1 MENPSRSKEL
11 VVKPVTRSFDRLPV
25 ETLHMVLANLEPQD
39 VTQIRL
45 TCRLLA
51 DIGTHYLLSE
61 LHLIVKSSSFE
72 RMRQISR
79 HPIVSQTVRSLFY
92 EAELIQRCH
101 DFKAWKAC
109 IENFTVLAD
118 MAVTHPRDRKSLTFL
133 RLWRE
138 HQGSPRPR
146 RSVKELRRAYA
157 HYSQY
162 AANQQMIRRHDH
174 NSGPIR
180 DAMSRFPNLDTIHM
194 VRERDIFDCSR
205 YLVREFEA
213 GLRVPCNRQLS
224 QDACGVSQL
233 LSVLLGAISTGR
245 KLRRVTCDQV
255 HWTFFIQR
263 VDVLA
268 KTRLAV
274 EHLDFLQLK
283 ISTCHEGDDGD
294 VDAMNCANSRACTER
309 LQHGALRDFVA
320 AAPHLKDLNIG
331 LNPVYGHLPPISLTH
346 AVGTH
351 RWLYLERVTF
361 AYLLT
366 REEDLLDFC
375 DRHATNLTHVSIVGL
390 TLTTGRWQRVL
401 QQIRRALRLRTVE
414 ISGYLMS
421 HDPEDQHDLIDLG
434 AGVSPEVT
442 RKPRIRVAIEAYIL
456 EGGDAE
462 PIDLDPALYES
473 DDNEYSSDRTSS
485 GADADS
491 LDDFNPNTENGWG
504 SRPDSRLD
512 RIDYDHL
519 DEEYYDS
526 LNDDYGS
533 I

>member
-1 MENPSRSKEL
+1 MENPSRSKGL
-11 VVKPVTRSFDRLPV
+11 VVKPATRSLDRLPV
-25 ETLHMVLANLEPQD
+25 ETLHMVLANLEPQN

-101 DFKAWKAC
+101 DFNAWKAC
-109 IENFTVLAD
+109 FDNFTVLAD
-118 MAVTHPRDRKSLTFL
+118 MAVTHPRDRNSLAFL
-133 RLWRE
+133 RLWQE
-138 HQGSPRPR
+138 HQGSPWPR
-146 RSVKELRRAYA
+146 LSVQELRRAYA
-157 HYSQY
+157 RYNQY
-162 AANQQMIRRHDH
+162 AVNQQMIRRHDY

-194 VRERDIFDCSR
+194 VRGREIFDCSR

-213 GLRVPCNRQLS
+213 GLRVPCKRQLS

-233 LSVLLGAISTGR
+233 LSVLLGAFSAGR
-245 KLRRVTCDQV
+245 KLRRLTCDQV
-255 HWTFFIQR
+255 DWTFFDQR
-263 VDVLA
+263 ADVLA
-268 KTRLAV
+268 ETRLAV
-274 EHLDFLQLK
+274 EYLESLQLK
-283 ISTCHEGDDGD
+283 ISACHEDYDDGVGD
-294 VDAMNCANSRACTER
+294 MMCANSSACTEC
-309 LQHGALRDFVA
+309 LQHGALLDFIA

-346 AVGTH
+346 TVGTR

-361 AYLLT
+361 ANLST

-375 DRHATNLTHVSIVGL
+375 DRHATKLTHFSIVGL

-421 HDPEDQHDLIDLG
+421 HDEGDEHDLNDLR
-434 AGVSPEVT
+434 A

-462 PIDLDPALYES
+462 PINLDDPALFES
-473 DDNEYSSDRTSS
+473 EDKEYDSDRTSS
-485 GADADS
+485 GADANS
-491 LDDFNPNTENGWG
+491 LDGFNPNVENGWG
-504 SRPDSRLD
+504 SGLNG
-512 RIDYDHL
+512 IDYDHVE
-519 DEEYYDS
+519 EEYYES